1 MYLDMVRSISS
12 CGCGV
17 MGGGAHASVVLGAYR
32 SCGTRRRASGAR
44 RGFSA
49 RRPGRPG
56 RLAPP
61 IVHDSLA
68 AFRAGGA
75 RRPRAKHERA
85 ACSPRWPAGAPRS
98 RIAPPRSGKAAACA
112 IRVAESSTSGRVR
125 CRRDRWCGW
134 RIDAAAHFRNRT
146 NSAQNARRISF

>member
-1 MYLDMVRSISS
+1 
-12 CGCGV
+12 

-75 RRPRAKHERA
+75 RRPRAKHER
-85 ACSPRWPAGAPRS
+85 
-98 RIAPPRSGKAAACA
+98 
-112 IRVAESSTSGRVR
+112 VAESSTSGRVR

>member
-1 MYLDMVRSISS
+1 MVRSISS

-68 AFRAGGA
+68 A
-75 RRPRAKHERA
+75 
-85 ACSPRWPAGAPRS
+85 
-98 RIAPPRSGKAAACA
+98 
-112 IRVAESSTSGRVR
+112 
-125 CRRDRWCGW
+125 
-134 RIDAAAHFRNRT
+134 
-146 NSAQNARRISF
+146 